1 MIRNDVGPTNA
12 FSDRLHAEKYR
23 LPGETFRDAMNRV
36 AAALKDDDAHFHAFR
51 EVLLEMRFMP
61 AGRIQAAMGSPK
73 QVTPYNCFVSGTIG
87 DSFTHDG
94 EASIMG
100 RATQAATTMRMG
112 GGIGYDF
119 STLRPAG
126 DLIRGVQSH
135 TGGPLTFMPIYDAVC
150 KATSSYGNRRGAQ
163 MGVLRI
169 DHPDVLKFISAKH
182 DMTSLNGF
190 NVSVAVTDEFMR
202 AMKLGTGYDLTWGG
216 KVYDTVDAGA
226 TWEAL
231 MRSTWDYA
239 EPGVL
244 FVDTINRMN
253 NLHYCETIAAT
264 NPCGEQPLPPFGA
277 CLLGSLNVARY
288 LKTNADGSRSIDY
301 EAIERDL
308 PVIVRAM
315 DNVVDRAIYP
325 LPEQE
330 QEAKSK
336 RRMGIGVTGM
346 ANAVEACG
354 HVYGS
359 AGAVKMV
366 RQVLEAVRDGCY
378 LASTELAR
386 EKGSFPLYHEEMYL
400 NGEFVKTLPKRVR
413 QAIKTWGI
421 RNSHLTSIAPTGTIS
436 FCADYV
442 SSGIEPVYG
451 FEHELPD
458 KTVRLDYEGKRD
470 VIMPEGKVEV
480 AVADY
485 GFKELGVRGKFAQRV
500 TAKEH
505 VDTLVAAATLVD
517 SAVSKTCN
525 VDGTMPWGD
534 FKGLYE
540 RVWEEGGKGCTT
552 FNSDGKRFG
561 IFKRTIADD
570 APEDEPDGLTCEIG
584 PNGRRSCE

>member
-1 MIRNDVGPTNA
+1 MLRNDLGPRNA
-12 FSDRLHAEKYR
+12 FSERLHAEKYR

-36 AAALKDDDAHFHAFR
+36 AAALKDDDPHFKAFR
-51 EVLLEMRFMP
+51 EVLLDMRFMP

-73 QVTPYNCFVSGTIG
+73 QVTPYNCFVSGTIA

-100 RATQAATTMRMG
+100 RAAQAATTMRMG

-119 STLRPAG
+119 STLRPSG

-169 DHPDVLKFISAKH
+169 DHPDVLAFMAAKH
-182 DMTSLNGF
+182 EPGNLEGF
-190 NVSVAVTDEFMR
+190 NMSVAVTDEFME
-202 AMKLGTGYDLTWGG
+202 AMKRGGGYDLKWGG
-216 KVYDTVDAGA
+216 QIYDTIDAGA

-244 FVDTINRMN
+244 FIDTINKMN
-253 NLHYCETIAAT
+253 NLHYCEEIAAT

-288 LKTNADGSRSIDY
+288 LKRNSKGGWSIDY
-301 EAIERDL
+301 EAIERDM

-330 QEAKSK
+330 AEAKAK
-336 RRMGIGVTGM
+336 RRMGLGVTGV

-359 AGAVKMV
+359 PGAVRMV
-366 RQVLEAVRDGCY
+366 KQILEAVRDGAY
-378 LASTELAR
+378 MASAELAR

-400 NGEFVKTLPKRVR
+400 KGEFIQTLPKKVR
-413 QAIKTWGI
+413 QAIKAYGI

-436 FCADYV
+436 FCADYA

-451 FEHELPD
+451 FEIEHED
-458 KTVRLDYEGKRD
+458 GSVHLDYQGHRD

-480 AVADY
+480 EVADY
-485 GFKELGVRGKFAQRV
+485 GFAQLGVKGKFAQEV

-525 VDGTMPWGD
+525 VDGSMPWDD
-534 FKGLYE
+534 FKGIYE

-561 IFKRTIADD
+561 IFKRKVVDK
-570 APEDEPDGLTCEIG
+570 PVPDGLTCEIG
-584 PNGRRSCE
+584 PNGQRSCE

>member
-1 MIRNDVGPTNA
+1 MLRNDQGPTND

-36 AAALKDDDAHFHAFR
+36 AAALKDDDDHFKAFR
-51 EVLLEMRFMP
+51 EVLLDMRFMP

-87 DSFTHDG
+87 DSFTHDR

-169 DHPDVLKFISAKH
+169 DHPDVLAFIAAKH
-182 DMTSLNGF
+182 DLSSLGGF
-190 NVSVAVTDEFMR
+190 NVSVAVTDKFMK
-202 AMKLGTGYDLTWGG
+202 AMKAGTGYDLEWGG
-216 KVYDTVDAGA
+216 RVYDTIDAGA

-244 FVDTINRMN
+244 FIDTINRMN
-253 NLHYCETIAAT
+253 NLRYCETIAAT

-288 LKTNADGSRSIDY
+288 LKRDVLPGTYKIDY
-301 EAIERDL
+301 EAIERDM

-325 LPEQE
+325 LVEQE
-330 QEAKSK
+330 REAKAK
-336 RRMGIGVTGM
+336 RRMGLGVTGM

-354 HVYGS
+354 HPYGS
-359 AGAVKMV
+359 PGALRIVK
-366 RQVLEAVRDGCY
+366 QVLEAVRDGAY
-378 LASTELAR
+378 MASAELAR
-386 EKGSFPLYHEEMYL
+386 EKGSFPLYLEEMFL
-400 NGEFVKTLPKRVR
+400 KSEFVATLPKRVR
-413 QAIKTWGI
+413 QAIKAFGI

-436 FCADYV
+436 FCADYA

-451 FEHELPD
+451 FEHEHEDGSVHLE
-458 KTVRLDYEGKRD
+458 YGGSRD
-470 VIMPEGKVEV
+470 VIMPEGKIEVE
-480 AVADY
+480 VADY
-485 GFKELGVRGKFAQRV
+485 GFAKLGVEGKFAQQV
-500 TAKEH
+500 TAREH
-505 VDTLVAAATLVD
+505 VDTLVTAATLVD

-525 VDGTMPWGD
+525 VDGSMPWDD
-534 FKGLYE
+534 FKGIYE

-561 IFKRTIADD
+561 VFKRKIVDRPD
-570 APEDEPDGLTCEIG
+570 ADGLTCEIG
-584 PNGRRSCE
+584 ADGRRSCE